1 MHYINKYTLA
11 AGLAVVSVILYLY
24 LHYSRHCN
32 IEAGNTLYVV
42 AGTVLMLVL
51 YTILFVEVTSLDA
64 PELGR
69 LKDEKPTVVLG
80 LTFIIV
86 FSGYELLSA
95 FYNLTKLP
103 IKAC

>member
-11 AGLAVVSVILYLY
+11 AGLAIIAVILYLDLY
-24 LHYSRHCN
+24 YSRHCN
-32 IEAGNTLYVV
+32 IEAGNTLYLI
-42 AGTVLMLVL
+42 AGTVLLLVL
-51 YTILFVEVTSLDA
+51 YSILFIEVTSLDA

-69 LKDEKPTVVLG
+69 LKDEKPTVILG

-95 FYNLTKLP
+95 FHNVVKLP
-103 IKAC
+103 IKSC

>member
-11 AGLAVVSVILYLY
+11 AGLAVIFVILYVY

-32 IEAGNTLYVV
+32 IEAGNALYLV
-42 AGTVLMLVL
+42 AGTVLLLVL

-64 PELGR
+64 SELGR

-95 FYNLTKLP
+95 FYNVVKLP
-103 IKAC
+103 LKTC

>member
-1 MHYINKYTLA
+1 MPYINKYTLA
-11 AGLAVVSVILYLY
+11 AGLAVIFVILYLY

-32 IEAGNTLYVV
+32 IEAGNALYLV
-42 AGTVLMLVL
+42 AGTVLLLVL

-64 PELGR
+64 SELGR

-95 FYNLTKLP
+95 FYNVVKLP
-103 IKAC
+103 LKTC

>member
-1 MHYINKYTLA
+1 MQYINKYTIA
-11 AGLAVVSVILYLY
+11 AGLAIVSVIIYLY
-24 LHYSRHCN
+24 LHYNRHCN

-42 AGTVLMLVL
+42 AGTVFTVVL
-51 YTILFVEVTSLDA
+51 YTILFVEVTALDA
-64 PELGR
+64 SELGR

-86 FSGYELLSA
+86 FSGYELLSV

-103 IKAC
+103 MKAC

>member
-11 AGLAVVSVILYLY
+11 TGLAIIAVILYLY
-24 LHYSRHCN
+24 LYYSRHCN
-32 IEAGNTLYVV
+32 IEAGNTLYLI
-42 AGTVLMLVL
+42 AGTVLLLVL
-51 YTILFVEVTSLDA
+51 YSILFIEVTSLDA

-95 FYNLTKLP
+95 FYNVVKLP
-103 IKAC
+103 IKSC

>member
-1 MHYINKYTLA
+1 MNYLNKYTLA
-11 AGLAVVSVILYLY
+11 AGLALICVILYLY
-24 LHYSRHCN
+24 LHYTRHCN
-32 IEAGNTLYVV
+32 IEAGNVLYVV
-42 AGTVLMLVL
+42 AGTVLLLVL

-64 PELGR
+64 SELGR

-86 FSGYELLSA
+86 FSGYELLST
-95 FYNLTKLP
+95 FYNVVKLP

>member
-1 MHYINKYTLA
+1 MQYINKYTIAAVLA
-11 AGLAVVSVILYLY
+11 IVSVIIYLY
-24 LHYSRHCN
+24 LHYNRHCN

-42 AGTVLMLVL
+42 AGTVFTVVL
-51 YTILFVEVTSLDA
+51 YTILFVEVTALDA
-64 PELGR
+64 SELGR

-86 FSGYELLSA
+86 FSGYELLSV

-103 IKAC
+103 MKAC